1 MAGRYSGDV
10 PGRRFEG
17 GRTCWIGLVLY
28 LSVSAVLP
36 AQDQIDLDAVRAQEE
51 FRWGIQ
57 AFHRGLFNEAILS
70 LEKALS
76 FRPETSLTRMWL
88 GRAYYM
94 SGFEDAALSEWH
106 TLTGQNQ
113 AAPFLANLAESVAY
127 RRSPAEELSRGE
139 RFVTAFELEGDQEQL
154 SLFKR
159 PAGLQARDDGS
170 FFLSAFGSNEVLI
183 VNPNGTV
190 RERFRGGIEGFDH
203 PYDITSPTP
212 EFFFV
217 SEFSSNRVA
226 KCAADGTKLLT
237 FGTRGREAG
246 QLLGPQYLASDD
258 EGSLY
263 VTEWGNR
270 RVSKFDLDGTFMFSF
285 GTRSGLY
292 PGLLG
297 PTGIAVRGG
306 QVFVADRG
314 RNEIAVFDRS
324 GNYLRSLAQGVLHGP
339 EGLEV
344 AESGMLLVADTDRV
358 VMLDPERDGV
368 AVVSDLESGGIRVID
383 ASVDANG
390 GLFVADFDANTV
402 SFLSELSDMYAGLFV
417 RIDRIT
423 AERFPDVS
431 MTVTVEDRL
440 GRPVVGLSETGFQV
454 SEDHVPVAGRRLV
467 FSTHQSRNAAV
478 SLLVERSPEA
488 ARFGEAS
495 GEVTRRL
502 AARLGTG
509 DAFSVV
515 SAGAS
520 PVVSYEGLSVP
531 GAAAAVQTAG
541 DTSAGWKFDLGLR
554 LAASRLVPESR
565 KKEVVFLSIGALP
578 PDSFQTYGLVELA
591 QYLKNNGIV
600 FSLVD
605 LDGRGTD
612 APELA
617 YLVRTTGGDRY
628 SLSDPKGTVELVD
641 RIRSRRSGTY
651 VLQYRSDWDPDFG
664 RAYIPVEI
672 EVSLVRKSG
681 RDEAGYFG
689 PLEF

>member
-1 MAGRYSGDV
+1 MAGRCSGDE
-10 PGRRFEG
+10 PGRCSNG
-17 GRTCWIGLVLY
+17 GRAGWIGLILC
-28 LSVSAVLP
+28 LTVSAVLP
-36 AQDQIDLDAVRAQEE
+36 AQDRIDLDAVRAQEE
-51 FRWGIQ
+51 YRWGIQ
-57 AFHRGLFNEAILS
+57 AFHRGLFNEAILA

-76 FRPETSLTRMWL
+76 FRPEVPLTRMWL

-94 SGFEDAALSEWH
+94 SGFEDAALSEWR
-106 TLTGQNQ
+106 TLTGRNL

-127 RRSPAEELSRGE
+127 RRGPAQELSREG
-139 RFVTAFELEGDQEQL
+139 RFVAAFELEGDQEQL

-159 PAGLQARDDGS
+159 PAGLHARDDGS

-190 RERFRGGIEGFDH
+190 RERFRGGIQGFDH
-203 PYDITSPTP
+203 PYDVVGPTR

-217 SEFSSNRVA
+217 SEFSANRIA

-237 FGTRGREAG
+237 FGSRGTGAG

-258 EGSLY
+258 EGGLY
-263 VTEWGNR
+263 VSEWGNR
-270 RVSKFDLDGTFMFSF
+270 RVSKFDLDGTFMLSF
-285 GTRSGLY
+285 GTRSGSY

-324 GNYLRSLAQGVLHGP
+324 GNYLRSLARGMLHGP

-344 AESGMLLVADTDRV
+344 TESGMLLIADADRI
-358 VMLDPERDGV
+358 VMLDPDSDSI
-368 AVVSDLESGGIRVID
+368 AVVSDLENGGVRVID
-383 ASVDANG
+383 AAMDANG
-390 GLFVADFDANTV
+390 GLLVADFDANIV

-423 AERFPDVS
+423 AERFPEVS
-431 MTVTVEDRL
+431 VAVTVEDRL
-440 GRPVVGLSETGFQV
+440 GRPVVGLSESGFQV
-454 SEDHVPVAGRRLV
+454 TENHVPVAERRLV

-488 ARFGEAS
+488 ARFGESAD
-495 GEVTRRL
+495 EVTRRL
-502 AARLGTG
+502 VSGLGTG
-509 DAFSVV
+509 DTVSVV
-515 SAGAS
+515 SAGVS

-531 GAAAAVQTAG
+531 DAVAAVRSG
-541 DTSAGWKFDLGLR
+541 GGVSRGWKFDLGLR
-554 LAASRLVPESR
+554 LAASRLVPDAR
-565 KKEVVFLSIGALP
+565 KKEVVFLSTGTLP
-578 PDSFQTYGLVELA
+578 QDSFETYGLVELA
-591 QYLKNNGIV
+591 QYLRNNGIV

-605 LDGRGTD
+605 LDGSGAD

-641 RIRSRRSGTY
+641 RIRTRRSGTY
-651 VLQYRSDWDPDFG
+651 VLQYRSGSDPDFG
-664 RAYIPVEI
+664 RAYIPVEV

-681 RDEAGYFG
+681 RDEAGYFA